1 MLDLCDIMQQI
12 KVTGMT
18 CEGCASSIKR
28 IFEES
33 ENISFAVANPLT
45 GDVQIKGD
53 RELKPHEIQTI
64 LSDYPHYSLV
74 TEGAIQ
80 DKSTGFSMST
90 YWPLILIFGFLIP
103 LTAFTSFGSGSNRWM
118 TWMAHFMG
126 AFFLTFAFFKLL
138 DIRGFA
144 SSYQAYDILARKW
157 PTYGLIYPFLELALG
172 MAWIAQAPVQWTAGA
187 TVVLMGFSAIGV
199 IQAVVDKKTI
209 RCACL
214 GSVFQLPMSTV
225 TIVEDLLMV
234 GMAAIT
240 LFLSI

>member
-1 MLDLCDIMQQI
+1 MQQI

-33 ENISFAVANPLT
+33 ENISFAVANPMT
-45 GDVQIKGD
+45 GDVQITGD
-53 RELKPHEIQTI
+53 RELKSHEIQAI
-64 LSDYPHYSLV
+64 LSEYPHYSLV
-74 TEGAIQ
+74 TEDSSQG
-80 DKSTGFSMST
+80 KSKGFSVST

-103 LTAFTSFGSGSNRWM
+103 LTAYTSFGSGLDRWM

-157 PTYGLIYPFLELALG
+157 PAYGLIYPFLELALG
-172 MAWIAQAPVQWTAGA
+172 M
-187 TVVLMGFSAIGV
+187 
-199 IQAVVDKKTI
+199 VDKKTI